1 VPEDELR
8 SPPSARDVA
17 VALKSPYEHRLGK
30 GKDFVLGQ
38 EAVLI
43 LVMDVEEPL
52 DVVHEV
58 VEHYPIQA
66 RNNILDAGQSPPLDF
81 EKFEA
86 AYLEGKRSPV
96 RDIPEGKQPIDKLMF
111 DCRSIHSRLWT
122 WFSFFR

>member
-17 VALKSPYEHRLGK
+17 AALMGPYEHRLRK

-38 EAVLI
+38 EAVFV

-52 DVVHEV
+52 DVIHEV

-66 RNNILDAGQSPPLDF
+66 RNNILDVGQSPPLN
-81 EKFEA
+81 FEA
-86 AYLEGKRSPV
+86 LKATYLEGKGSPV
-96 RDIPEGKQPIDKLMF
+96 RDIPESKQPIDKLMF
-111 DCRSIHSRLWT
+111 DCPSVQSRLWT
-122 WFSFFR
+122 